1 MNDSSFSTAE
11 FIRKKRDGGVWDTEE
26 IREFIAGVTRGG
38 VSDAQIAAYAMAA
51 YFQDVNMAER
61 IALTQAMRDSGTVLD
76 WRGIPLKGPRL
87 DKHSTGGVGDLVS
100 LVLGPLWA
108 ACGAVVPMIAGR
120 GLAHTGGTVDKL
132 ESIPGYRTDV
142 SVERFQQVAAEVGVA
157 IVGQTPQLAPAD
169 GRIYAVRDVT
179 ATVEQVGLITA
190 SILSKKLAAGLEFL
204 VMDVKVG
211 NGAFMRTAAEAEAL
225 GESLR
230 RVGAGAGLPTE
241 VVVTDMSSPLARS
254 AGNALE
260 VEEAVAFLCG
270 EVRSPRLREVV
281 WTLGAGGLVPAGL
294 AGDRTEAAGLLD
306 AAWRLGRAAEHWGRM
321 VHGLGGTW
329 DGLQG
334 GRRPGPEAAVR
345 REVWPPE
352 EARAGGL
359 RVVAIDTR
367 RVGNAVVALGGGRT
381 RPGETIDPSVGLTG
395 LAAPGEIADAPFV
408 RIHAA
413 DDESALRADS
423 MLLEAYRWG

>member
-1 MNDSSFSTAE
+1 MQDSSFSTAE
-11 FIRKKRDGGVWDTEE
+11 FIRKKRDGGVWADTE
-26 IREFIAGVTRGG
+26 IQAFIHGVTQGT

-76 WRGIPLKGPRL
+76 WRSIPLRGPRL

-225 GESLR
+225 GDSLR

-281 WTLGAGGLVPAGL
+281 WTLGEVGLVQAGC
-294 AGDRTEAAGLLD
+294 AADRAEAAALLD
-306 AAWRLGRAAEHWGRM
+306 AAWRSGRAAEHWGRM
-321 VHGLGGTW
+321 VRGLGGTW

-334 GRRPGPEAAVR
+334 GMRPGPAAPVCL
-345 REVWPPE
+345 EVLPPE

-359 RVVAIDTR
+359 KVVAIDTR

-381 RPGETIDPSVGLTG
+381 RPGETIDASVGLTG
-395 LAAPGEIADAPFV
+395 LAALGEPAEGPMSC
-408 RIHAA
+408 IHAA
-413 DDESALRADS
+413 DEGSARNAEA